1 MINQLLKWSVIL
13 AIWKKYG
20 SAIKVLPLLLLV
32 ILLVYAVH
40 GDYIEYAEVSEE
52 KQHLALSFLVKWL
65 AILGVIA
72 AYWLYLKKALKSN
85 KNKKPSLKDRLKK
98 RKAKGDDN
106 AGSGSGRVFD
116 HAADTDQPSSEREV
130 GIKKRLHVTEVDVS
144 DVVKEARSQTESF
157 ESGSKN
163 GEVTVVN
170 SDPFKNLRQKK
181 YLRSEAEWIIEK
193 KPKPE

>member
-65 AILGVIA
+65 AI
-72 AYWLYLKKALKSN
+72 KATTCN
-85 KNKKPSLKDRLKK
+85 
-98 RKAKGDDN
+98 
-106 AGSGSGRVFD
+106 
-116 HAADTDQPSSEREV
+116 
-130 GIKKRLHVTEVDVS
+130 
-144 DVVKEARSQTESF
+144 
-157 ESGSKN
+157 
-163 GEVTVVN
+163 
-170 SDPFKNLRQKK
+170 
-181 YLRSEAEWIIEK
+181 
-193 KPKPE
+193 